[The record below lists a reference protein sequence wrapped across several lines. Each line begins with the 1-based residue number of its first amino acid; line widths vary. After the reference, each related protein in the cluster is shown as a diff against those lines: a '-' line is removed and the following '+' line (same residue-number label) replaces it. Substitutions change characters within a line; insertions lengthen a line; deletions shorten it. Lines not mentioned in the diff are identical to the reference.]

1 MRKLLTLLTIATG
14 IILNSFSVYGK
25 EPEKNGMFREDR
37 VWTYWSTQF
46 IFQERE
52 ALDYIIKMK
61 FEGTEEY
68 EGKSYH
74 RFINISQTMSK
85 REWYNHYV
93 FEDLQTT
100 EPMLVREE
108 RGKIFARIP
117 KGYFAVDP
125 PSELTDEIQLYDFN
139 CPVGGS
145 FNSTDGFLE
154 SKEIKVTGESY
165 ITIGNERLR
174 KIETSSTY
182 TQTGAD
188 GAQYS
193 DTWEVIENIGIV
205 NGNGFFSFFNEGGLG
220 IDHRWEPGFMIGAR
234 EGIYFVNITDLEG
247 KVLYGKDEPALGY
260 QQLLNSGNEW
270 EYFSYRQDPE
280 NDRTYC
286 QLSRYKWGGADLG
299 YTYPEKFIY
308 GTNLIYDKV
317 VLDNVTSW
325 TIPGL
330 TTDFEQPGYDVK
342 TETVGK
348 HVASLRQEGGRVYI
362 LLPGETVE
370 YTEVPYREV
379 WTRPVEKYEE
389 ALLYDFSAQE
399 GEVKECYV
407 NILAPAK
414 VKSAETVEYDVIGQV
429 RKVNIVNDRPDPAWS
444 EGNGPAVY
452 IDATYVEGVGNIG
465 RGNLIELV
473 SDNPYQPTPADG
485 YRSGEFFNNLYFR
498 DHELLFPGLGIKAP
512 ETGGVG
518 GVTDD
523 TRNGEGIRYDLF
535 GRRIREAGPGQIYIE
550 KGRKR
555 VGK

>member
-1 MRKLLTLLTIATG
+1 MRNLLTLLTLATG
-14 IILNSFSVYGK
+14 IFLNSFSVYG
-25 EPEKNGMFREDR
+25 EEHEKSGMFREDR
-37 VWTYWSTQF
+37 IWTYWSSNRLPRD
-46 IFQERE
+46 EYR
-52 ALDYIIKMK
+52 DYRIKMK
-61 FEGTEEY
+61 FDGTEEY
-68 EGKSYH
+68 EGKTYH
-74 RFINISQTMSK
+74 RFVNIYHTASK
-85 REWYNHYV
+85 PEWYNYYV
-93 FEDLQTT
+93 FEDLQRL

-108 RGKIFARIP
+108 DGKVFARVP
-117 KGYFAVDP
+117 RGYFALDSP
-125 PSELTDEIQLYDFN
+125 YELSEEIQLYDFN
-139 CPVGGS
+139 CPVGETFTSINNVLQPINIETTDES
-145 FNSTDGFLE
+145 F
-154 SKEIKVTGESY
+154 VTVGEE
-165 ITIGNERLR
+165 TLR
-174 KIETSSTY
+174 KINAKSTSI
-182 TQTGAD
+182 GID
-188 GAQYS
+188 
-193 DTWEVIENIGIV
+193 DFTWEIVENIGIV
-205 NGNGFFSFFNEGGLG
+205 QGHGFFSFFNEYLLTNGSGWTPG
-220 IDHRWEPGFMIGAR
+220 IMVGSRNFMG
-234 EGIYFVNITDLEG
+234 FVNLTDLDG
-247 KVLYGKDEPALGY
+247 NVLYGKDEPTWGY
-260 QQLLNSGNEW
+260 QYLLNDSNEW

-280 NDRTYC
+280 NDRTFC

-399 GEVKECYV
+399 GEVKKCYV

-414 VKSAETVEYDVIGQV
+414 VRSAETVEYDMIGQV

-444 EGNGPAVY
+444 EGKGPAVY

-523 TRNGEGIRYDLF
+523 TRNGEDIRYDLF
-535 GRRIREAGPGQIYIE
+535 GRRIREAAPGQIYIE
-550 KGRKR
+550 NGRKR